1 MSKKQVTTASEKRIG
16 KIVKIQGPIVDVK
29 FEDEKHLPSIYDVLE
44 VNLQETNE
52 SGSKKKLMLEVHAH
66 LGDNYVRTIALG
78 STRGLQRNLNV
89 IHDNTPIS
97 VPVGVTIL
105 GKLFDVI
112 GNQLAGDSANFS
124 DKEKER
130 IISEPPALKDLNPDL
145 EILLTQ
151 IKVVDLLAPMPRGG
165 KIGFFGGA
173 GVGKTTFIRE
183 LMNNLTL
190 KAEKNKERNV
200 YSIFAGIG
208 ERSREGNELWEEI
221 SEEKELLAKTAF
233 VFGQMN
239 ESPGIRF
246 RAANA
251 AITMC
256 EKLRDE
262 GNDIVL
268 FVDNIFRFV
277 QAGAE
282 VSTLLGKMPSEVGYQ
297 PTLEMEIGDVEERI
311 SSTHNGSITAIQ
323 AVYVPADDIT
333 DPAPASIFS
342 HLDSY
347 LVMKRELFEKAHYP
361 AVDPLESSSK
371 FLDKTVIERNTELLL
386 DTKNR
391 TNAIES
397 AIKEFGLEELKSL
410 LNSHLKI
417 QARVRSI
424 LTEFKEVDKKSKLLG
439 VEELS
444 DTEKECRE
452 RALRILNFLT
462 QPFQIDCLVPLWES
476 LFGFLFLCYSDK
488 EKITAIHID
497 EYKGKGLITEIKG
510 FNALLGTGKKE
521 TIKSLL
527 SKL

>member
-1 MSKKQVTTASEKRIG
+1 MSNAIG
-16 KIVKIQGPIVDVK
+16 KIVKIQGPIVDVR
-29 FEDEKHLPSIYDVLE
+29 FDDEKKLPSIYDVLE
-44 VNLQETNE
+44 VVTDEQNNLTL
-52 SGSKKKLMLEVHAH
+52 KLEVHAH

-78 STRGLQRNLNV
+78 TTRGLKRNLEV
-89 IHDNTPIS
+89 SHDNQPIS

-105 GKLFDVI
+105 GKLFDVL
-112 GNQLAGDSANFS
+112 GNQLAGKPVDLANVPR
-124 DKEKER
+124 EK
-130 IISEPPALKDLNPDL
+130 IISEPPKLKDLKPEL

-151 IKVVDLLAPMPRGG
+151 IKVIDLLAPMPRGG

-173 GVGKTTFIRE
+173 GVGKTTFIQE
-183 LMNNLTL
+183 LMNNLTV
-190 KAEKNKERNV
+190 KAEKISNRDV

-208 ERSREGNELWEEI
+208 ERSREGNELWEDF
-221 SEEKELLAKTAF
+221 KDTGELLEKTGF

-256 EKLRDE
+256 EKLREE

-268 FVDNIFRFV
+268 FIDNIFRFV

-311 SSTHNGSITAIQ
+311 SSTEKGSITAIQ

-347 LVMKRELFEKAHYP
+347 LVMTRELFEKAHYP

-371 FLDKTVIERNTELLL
+371 FLDDDII
-386 DTKNR
+386 TKNTR
-391 TNAIES
+391 TLLANENLS
-397 AIKEFGLEELKSL
+397 EKIKKASEEFGETGLKNL
-410 LNSHLKI
+410 LNAHRKI
-417 QARVRSI
+417 AAKVREI
-424 LTEFKEVDKKSKLLG
+424 LTDFKEVDKKSKLLG

-444 DTEKECRE
+444 DTEKETRE

-462 QPFQIDCLVPLWES
+462 QPFKIDCLVPLWET
-476 LFGFLFLCYSDK
+476 LFGFLFICYCDK
-488 EKITAIHID
+488 EALVEITAD
-497 EYKGKGLITEIKG
+497 EFKSKGTIMEING
-510 FNALLGTGKKE
+510 FAEKFGKNRKDLLEK
-521 TIKSLL
+521 LF
-527 SKL
+527 SKI

>member
-1 MSKKQVTTASEKRIG
+1 MSNAIG
-16 KIVKIQGPIVDVK
+16 KIVKIQGPIVDVR
-29 FEDEKHLPSIYDVLE
+29 FDDEKKLPSIYDVLE
-44 VNLQETNE
+44 VVTDEKNNMTL
-52 SGSKKKLMLEVHAH
+52 KLEVHAH

-78 STRGLQRNLNV
+78 TTRGLKRNLDV
-89 IHDNTPIS
+89 SHDNQPIS

-105 GKLFDVI
+105 GKLFDVL
-112 GNQLAGDSANFS
+112 GNQMAGKKVDLSKA
-124 DKEKER
+124 ER
-130 IISEPPALKDLNPDL
+130 KKIISEPPALKDLKPDL

-173 GVGKTTFIRE
+173 GVGKTTFIKA
-183 LMNNLTL
+183 LMNNLTI
-190 KAEKNKERNV
+190 KAEKTSDKEV

-208 ERSREGNELWEEI
+208 ERSREGNELWEDI
-221 SEEKELLAKTAF
+221 SKDEKLLEKTGF

-256 EKLRDE
+256 ENLRDA

-311 SSTHNGSITAIQ
+311 SSTHKGSITAIQ

-333 DPAPASIFS
+333 DPAPASLFS

-361 AVDPLESSSK
+361 AVDPLDSSSK
-371 FLDKTVIERNTELLL
+371 FLDQYTIDKNAKVMLASE
-386 DTKNR
+386 NR
-391 TNAIES
+391 TPKIQE
-397 AIKEFGLEELKSL
+397 AIKEFGQDVFENLLKAQSRIAA
-410 LNSHLKI
+410 K
-417 QARVRSI
+417 VREI
-424 LTEFKEVDKKSKLLG
+424 LTDFKEVDKKAKLLG
-439 VEELS
+439 PDELS
-444 DTEKECRE
+444 DAEKELRE

-462 QPFQIDCLVPLWES
+462 QPFDDDHLVPLWET
-476 LFGFLFLCYSDK
+476 LFGFLFLCYIDK
-488 EKITAIHID
+488 ETLTKIHVD
-497 EYKGKGLITEIKG
+497 EYKGKGVIYDVPG
-510 FNALLGTGKKE
+510 FKE
-521 TIKSLL
+521 LVKQDRKSLTEEL
-527 SKL
+527 LKKI